1 MAYHWNR
8 YTSASLLQLGRHLDD
23 GLPDLADR
31 GAEATLLGA
40 QLRQLLVAG
49 RQLRGADDRYQ
60 DSGDR
65 ADGAEH
71 ERADDPVGDAGR
83 RRPGDEG
90 LEDEQR
96 DVGQRDPEAGEEAL
110 GEEALGQLGRREP
123 VGDER
128 PVGLH
133 RGVVADV
140 EEPQQQHGH
149 PEGGDEREQEQADAA
164 ADRPDDEERLPP
176 PPSRAPRPVRKRA
189 DQRLD
194 EQPGDRPGQVEER
207 QVVGVGA
214 EIVVDRVH
222 GGLLHAE
229 AVLDPEEPQV
239 HQQDLPH
246 VHQRLLPHDGGVR
259 LRRRLL
265 PRDGAVR
272 GRLSRAAHRGISFA
286 RWPARWASSR
296 FSSSSQPRLW

>member
-1 MAYHWNR
+1 MRVPLEQVHQRELA
-8 YTSASLLQLGRHLDD
+8 QLGRHLGD

-31 GAEATLLGA
+31 GAEAALLGA

-49 RQLRGADDRYQ
+49 RQLGGADDRHQ
-60 DSGDR
+60 DGGDR
-65 ADGAEH
+65 AHGPED

-83 RRPGDEG
+83 GRPGDEG

-110 GEEALGQLGRREP
+110 GEEALGQLGRRQP

-140 EEPQQQHGH
+140 EQPQQQHGR
-149 PEGGDEREQEQADAA
+149 PDGGDEREQEQADAA
-164 ADRPDDEERLPP
+164 ADRPGDEERLAPP
-176 PPSRAPRPVRKRA
+176 PPRAPRPVRERA

-194 EQPGDRPGQVEER
+194 EQAGDRPGQVEDR
-207 QVVGVGA
+207 QLVGA
-214 EIVVDRVH
+214 GAEVVVDRVH

-229 AVLDPEEPQV
+229 AVLDAEEPEV
-239 HQQDLPH
+239 HQQDLRH
-246 VHQRLLPHDGGVR
+246 AHQRLLPHDGGVR
-259 LRRRLL
+259 VRRRLL
-265 PRDGAVR
+265 PRDGGVR
-272 GRLSRAAHRGISFA
+272 GRAGHRGTSRARRS
-286 RWPARWASSR
+286 ARWASSR
-296 FSSSSQPRLW
+296 SSSSSQPRLW